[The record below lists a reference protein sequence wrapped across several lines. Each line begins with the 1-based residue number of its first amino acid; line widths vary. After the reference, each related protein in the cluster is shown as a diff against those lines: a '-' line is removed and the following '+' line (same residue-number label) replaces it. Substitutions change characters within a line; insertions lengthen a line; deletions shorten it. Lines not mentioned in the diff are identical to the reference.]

1 MKCVLCEFNKY
12 DNCDY
17 SRKKIHNLH
26 QWVIY
31 SFCNNCKCHTHTNSQ
46 REHLIVLS
54 FYCYIWYLINQND
67 AVCKSPYITKY
78 RSFIFSKMLSYKQT
92 YFLDC
97 FHCFFK
103 FNIVTHTLSV
113 PLVFIINIIYG
124 SQRNILR
131 QEFLLEIW
139 QWFVQQ
145 IHRLKRNDACTQMTY
160 WKVSLNC

>member
-17 SRKKIHNLH
+17 SRKKYITCISGLFIHSATIAN
-26 QWVIY
+26 VILIQI
-31 SFCNNCKCHTHTNSQ
+31 H